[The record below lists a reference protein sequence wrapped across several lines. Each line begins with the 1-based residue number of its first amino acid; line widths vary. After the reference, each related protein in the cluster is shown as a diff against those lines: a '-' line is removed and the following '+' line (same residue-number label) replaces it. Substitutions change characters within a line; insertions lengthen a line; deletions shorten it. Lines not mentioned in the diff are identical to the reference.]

1 VHQKPSN
8 ILNQREIVM
17 NKLIVI
23 LASCCACGAFTASRA
38 DDGVAPHSVV
48 VRFGDLDTTTWPGA
62 AALYERLDRAGHEV
76 CRDLDQN
83 GEIAFASELRRLYKS
98 CVKFAVSNA
107 VMAVNRPILTK
118 YATARG
124 VMSRLV
130 APASFANAVSKRSI
144 LVAER

>member
-1 VHQKPSN
+1 M
-8 ILNQREIVM
+8 LNQWEIVM

-23 LASCCACGAFTASRA
+23 LASCCVFGAFTTSRA
-38 DDGVAPHSVV
+38 DDGVARSVIV
-48 VRFGDLDTTTWPGA
+48 HFGDLDTTTWSGA
-62 AALYERLDRAGHEV
+62 AALYERLDRASHEV
-76 CRDLDQN
+76 CRELDPN

-98 CVKFAVSNA
+98 CRQFAISNA
-107 VMAVNRPILTK
+107 VAAVNRPVLTK
-118 YATARG
+118 YANARG